1 MTHTHDACGCSPE
14 TSPDAVRPD
23 NAPGL
28 DRVAY
33 RIAPYPASMARL
45 RAGLAAPDRAR
56 QLDALTTRE
65 PDDPAMGL
73 LDATAVVADILSFYS
88 ERIANEGFL
97 RTALERRSVLEL
109 GREIGY
115 ELGPGLAAEAWL
127 VFGVEDRGAD
137 PSRPAQAVVPAGA
150 KVQSVPLAGGR
161 PQTFETRDELVA
173 QAAWNELRLVATAPQ
188 AVDNAAQ
195 TIYLAGTATGVAEG
209 DVLLVAVDPSATGA
223 QAPGPRI
230 VHRVAVEADRQR
242 TRIELAAAPQPAQTR
257 PVPQYHAGVLHYG
270 AISTLTEGTAAATVG
285 QSSWSEEG
293 LSSLIEVYGWETWQ
307 LAALYAPH
315 AARPPDLGPA
325 DPGVFAFKV
334 RASVFGHNAPRYDQ
348 LPSDVQTAYPIPWD
362 TNAEVNVTTDSQGG
376 TLTDP
381 DGQAFNDDT
390 IHLDTTYK
398 VAPGSWVVVSRGS
411 PGADRTYRIAASAEL
426 SVADY
431 AISGKVTQLTLQG
444 PTGGAPGGLTTFKP
458 RWTTVY
464 AGSSRLELA
473 DVPLPVRLEAEST
486 AVTLD
491 RLVPGLAVGRTIA
504 VGGDRAD
511 LPGTHDTEV
520 VVIRAIDHAGGLT
533 TLTFGPALQH
543 PYVRAT
549 VVVNANV
556 VRATHGETVAAEVLG
571 SGTGA
576 ADQRFR
582 LRRPPVT
589 HLSAPT
595 GTGAQSTLEVRV
607 DGVAWAEAPSLEDA
621 GPRDELFLARRDD
634 DGTTTVVFGD
644 GVNGARP
651 QTGAENVT
659 ARYRTGIGLTGEVG
673 PRTLILLA
681 ARPPGVRDVTNPLA
695 AAGAED
701 PESRVAARVNAP
713 LAVTTL
719 GRVVSLTDY
728 EDFARAF
735 GGIGKARAT
744 LLWRG
749 EKRVIHLTV
758 AGPGGA
764 PVPDGTIGNLR
775 TALDDARD
783 PGIPVEIA
791 GYAQILVRVRVDLLV
806 DPRLEE
812 ASVVASV
819 RSALG
824 AELGFDQ
831 RDFATALT
839 EAEVVSIVMGV
850 AGLRDVRLLALYQVL
865 GGAGDPTVL
874 RQDPIL
880 ARNARWTGTGMATA
894 PAELVVLEPA
904 GAIVEVRTS

>member
-1 MTHTHDACGCSPE
+1 MTHQHDACGCSP
-14 TSPDAVRPD
+14 SASSDAARPQ

-28 DRVAY
+28 DKVAY
-33 RIAPYPASMARL
+33 RIAPYPAAMARL
-45 RAGLAAPDRAR
+45 RAGLAAPDRAA

-88 ERIANEGFL
+88 ERIANEGYL

-127 VFGVEDRGAD
+127 VFGVEDRAVD
-137 PSRPAQAVVPAGA
+137 RSRPAEAVVPAGA
-150 KVQSVPLAGGR
+150 KLQSVPLAGGR

-173 QAAWNELRLVATAPQ
+173 HAAWNELRLVATVPQ
-188 AVDNAAQ
+188 AVDNTAQ
-195 TIYLAGTATGVAEG
+195 TIYLAGTSTGVVEG
-209 DVLLVAVDPSATGA
+209 DVLLVAVDPGATGA
-223 QAPGPRI
+223 QAPGPKV

-242 TRIELAAAPQPAQTR
+242 TRIELAAAPQPAQSQ
-257 PVPQYHAGVLHYG
+257 PAHEYQAGVLHYG
-270 AISTLTEGTAAATVG
+270 AISKLTQGTADATIG
-285 QSSWSEEG
+285 QSSWSEQG
-293 LSSLIEVYGWETWQ
+293 LSSLMEVYGWDAWQ
-307 LAALYAPH
+307 LAALYAPR
-315 AARPPDLGPA
+315 APMPPDQGPA
-325 DPGVFAFKV
+325 DPGVFAFKY

-348 LPSDVQTAYPIPWD
+348 LPSDVQAAYPTPWD
-362 TNAEVNVTTDSQGG
+362 SNTSVNVTTDSQGV

-381 DGQAFNDDT
+381 DGNAFNDDT

-411 PGADRTYRIAASAEL
+411 SAADRTYRIAASAEL

-444 PTGGAPGGLTTFKP
+444 PTGGAPDQLTSFKP

-464 AGSSRLELA
+464 AGSTRLELA
-473 DVPLPVRLEAEST
+473 DVPLPPTLDAAST
-486 AVTLD
+486 SVTLD

-520 VVIRAIDHAGGLT
+520 VAISAVDHAGGLT
-533 TLTFGPALQH
+533 TLTFAPALQH

-549 VVVNANV
+549 VVINANV
-556 VRATHGETVAAEVLG
+556 VRATNGETIAIEVLG

-589 HLSAPT
+589 FLSAAT

-607 DGVAWAEAPSLEDA
+607 DGVAWTEAQTLEDA
-621 GPRDELFLARRDD
+621 GPRDEAFLARRDD
-634 DGTTTVVFGD
+634 DGTTTVIFGD

-659 ARYRTGIGLTGEVG
+659 ARYRTGIGLVGEVG
-673 PRTLILLA
+673 PRTLTLLS
-681 ARPPGVRDVTNPLA
+681 ARPPGIRDVTNPLA
-695 AAGAED
+695 AEGAED
-701 PESRVAARVNAP
+701 PETRAAARANAP
-713 LAVTTL
+713 LTVTTL

-749 EKRVIHLTV
+749 EKRVVHLTI

-764 PVPDGTIGNLR
+764 AVPSGIVDNLR

-783 PGIPVEIA
+783 LGIPVEIA
-791 GYAQILVRVRVDLLV
+791 GYARILVRVRVDVLV
-806 DPRLEE
+806 DPRLE
-812 ASVVASV
+812 ADSVVASV

-824 AELGFDQ
+824 TELGFER

-839 EAEVVSIVMGV
+839 EAEVVSIVMRTAGV
-850 AGLRDVRLLALYQVL
+850 RDTRLLALYQVL
-865 GGAGDPTVL
+865 DGAGDPAVV

-880 ARNARWTGTGMATA
+880 ARLARWTGTGMAPA

-904 GAIVEVRTS
+904 GAIVEVRSS